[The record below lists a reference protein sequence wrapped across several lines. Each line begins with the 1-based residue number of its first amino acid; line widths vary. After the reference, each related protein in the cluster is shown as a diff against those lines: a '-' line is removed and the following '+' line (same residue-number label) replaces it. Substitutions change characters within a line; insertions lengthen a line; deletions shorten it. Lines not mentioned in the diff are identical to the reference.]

1 MNLFKSIFQKNEDE
15 EVDSSS
21 ENIIE
26 NAEPISGE
34 ISAAISAAIF
44 FYKLEVHDY
53 ENTILTIKRID
64 RIYSPWSSKIYGL
77 TKNPRS

>member
-34 ISAAISAAIF
+34 ISAAIF

-64 RIYSPWSSKIYGL
+64 RVYSPWSSKIYGL